1 MVFRSFP
8 CFASVS
14 SALTI
19 QVWVVAK
26 DIFVK
31 LYWNRM
37 PIQEIVH
44 STNTEFNEFS

>member
-1 MVFRSFP
+1 MF
-8 CFASVS
+8 CIKS

-31 LYWNRM
+31 LYWSRM